1 MTPAREREL
10 LDIKGRLFAA
20 LRSGALG
27 SDNLNFLKGFGQAMN
42 SPDHRRPSPKQI
54 RIAEQL
60 DRETRHADDDEPLML
75 IDREDMG

>member
-27 SDNLNFLKGFGQAMN
+27 FEHSGFLKGFGSAMN
-42 SPDHRRPSPKQI
+42 SSDHGRPSQVQI
-54 RIAEQL
+54 DKATRLDGEVRRDKGSEPVSLLDAE
-60 DRETRHADDDEPLML
+60 D
-75 IDREDMG
+75 GG